1 MAAGYFDQRAQVIF
15 ADVVAKTPE
24 VELLKTQ
31 IASTDSTNMIAA
43 TIDKYQKVFQLFEAA
58 RNNQVEFKNNSGQDL
73 QELLEQFERI
83 WSAVDFTDAMAFVRD
98 DANMITD
105 EQNKFSFFPSSK
117 FALKVNRQN
126 ALASGV
132 LSSKTK
138 ATNIADEIIF
148 EFDPERNQA
157 LPRDEVMMMDVVA
170 NNDWKRG
177 IYFSSN
183 RGSSFSIAL
192 LSAGYIKQVGMAYAL
207 TPAKKEPA
215 LMDVDQ
221 MEKNMLV
228 TYIFGDM
235 ANPNVLTDYYARRH
249 TIQYRANF
257 LLLAE
262 QLFALGRKNEAVK
275 VLDRAM
281 QIMPEETVM
290 DYGDINPVDPFGSLN
305 LNKPHNQFL
314 FQGQDIRPL
323 NAGILHEFVQLYYAL
338 GQGKKAEALGQK
350 LLDNYKTV
358 IAYFEHSDIEMA
370 GNEENAEDLI
380 AVADAL
386 LKMRTTAKEQLAGLK
401 STSFSRELDRTVQI
415 LYKKVLPRIYSGLD
429 ALASENGEAGD
440 GLYSNRLAN
449 LQLYMGGLAEHHGL
463 VKAPVV
469 NRTTAP
475 PPAPP
480 APPANIDVNA
490 LGTPGQGDT
499 NRMMQ

>member
-1 MAAGYFDQRAQVIF
+1 
-15 ADVVAKTPE
+15 
-24 VELLKTQ
+24 
-31 IASTDSTNMIAA
+31 
-43 TIDKYQKVFQLFEAA
+43 
-58 RNNQVEFKNNSGQDL
+58 
-73 QELLEQFERI
+73 
-83 WSAVDFTDAMAFVRD
+83 
-98 DANMITD
+98 
-105 EQNKFSFFPSSK
+105 
-117 FALKVNRQN
+117 LKVNRQN
-126 ALASGV
+126 AIASGV

-138 ATNIADEIIF
+138 AANVADEIVF
-148 EFDPERNQA
+148 EFDPERTQA

-221 MEKNMLV
+221 MEKNMLE

-262 QLFALGRKNEAVK
+262 QLYALGRKNEAIK
-275 VLDRAM
+275 VLDRSM

-290 DYGDINPVDPFGSLN
+290 DYGDINPVDPFNSLN
-305 LNKPHNQFL
+305 YNKAHNQFM

-323 NAGILHEFVQLYYAL
+323 NAGILHEFVQLYYLL
-338 GQGKKAEALGQK
+338 GQTKKAEALGQK
-350 LLDNYKTV
+350 ILENYNTV
-358 IAYFEHSDIEMA
+358 IAYFEHSDVEMA

-380 AVADAL
+380 AVTDAV
-386 LKMRTTAKEQLAGLK
+386 LKMRTTVKEMNKAANSSAFTRSLEKTTQ
-401 STSFSRELDRTVQI
+401 V

-440 GLYSNRLAN
+440 GLYTNRLAN
-449 LQLYMGGLAEHHGL
+449 LQLYMGALAEHHGL

-469 NRTTAP
+469 SRNTLP
-475 PPAPP
+475 SEPS
-480 APPANIDVNA
+480 NIDVNSLA
-490 LGTPGQGDT
+490 APGQTTDT